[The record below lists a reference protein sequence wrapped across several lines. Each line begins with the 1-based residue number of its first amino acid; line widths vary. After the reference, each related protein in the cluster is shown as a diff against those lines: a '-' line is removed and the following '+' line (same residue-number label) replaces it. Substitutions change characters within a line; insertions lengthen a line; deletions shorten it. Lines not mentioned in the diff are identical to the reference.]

1 MLMITVKHINANSI
15 LKRNVISISSVLI
28 EKKILKLKSYPQ
40 ILLYAIKMKLRSC
53 LENGKK
59 PSDIYFYFSDS
70 VILFFKISMGLG

>member
-40 ILLYAIKMKLRSC
+40 ILLYAIKNEVKEL
-53 LENGKK
+53 LGK
-59 PSDIYFYFSDS
+59 
-70 VILFFKISMGLG
+70 